1 MVVSPLPRKYKV
13 AALLCVLVLAGFA
26 VSVIFGEH
34 GLLRWFELRAELQR
48 QNDANF
54 RLQREN
60 DRLRS
65 RAERLEHDD
74 AYLERRSR
82 ELLGLARPGEIV
94 YRLATPTPRPTLP
107 P

>member
-1 MVVSPLPRKYKV
+1 MVVPSLPKKYKV
-13 AALLCVLVLAGFA
+13 AALLCALGLAGYGA
-26 VSVIFGEH
+26 SVIWGEN
-34 GLLRWFELRAELQR
+34 GLLRWHELRAELER

-60 DRLRS
+60 ERLRT
-65 RAERLEHDD
+65 RIERLEHDD
-74 AYLERRSR
+74 AYLERRAR
-82 ELLGLARPGEIV
+82 ELLGLARPGEIL